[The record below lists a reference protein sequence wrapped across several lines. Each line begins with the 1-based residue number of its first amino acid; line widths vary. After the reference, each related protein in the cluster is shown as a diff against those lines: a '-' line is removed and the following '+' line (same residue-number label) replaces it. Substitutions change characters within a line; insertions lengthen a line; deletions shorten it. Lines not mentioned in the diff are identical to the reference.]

1 MPRAVRSGLTG
12 GMSTSTAHQNPYTAP
27 PAPAAAPSRPLSITS
42 FVLGIASIAFGWTF
56 LAPIAGIVVGVLALG
71 REPAGRALAIWGI
84 VLNAVMLAGVI
95 IGLLFAIAGLGVG
108 LAFLPFAV
116 L

>member
-1 MPRAVRSGLTG
+1 MPRGVRCGLTG
-12 GMSTSTAHQNPYTAP
+12 GMSTSTAHQNPYTAA
-27 PAPAAAPSRPLSITS
+27 APAAAPSRPLRITS
-42 FVLGIASIAFGWTF
+42 FVLGIASIAFGWTL
-56 LAPIAGIVVGVLALG
+56 LAPIAGIVIGVLALG